1 MRVND
6 ALFGAA
12 LWLLAAAI
20 LWQAASFP
28 AMPGQ
33 SFGPA
38 LVPGVLAGGFLVCG
52 LGLVVSGLRT
62 RGAGPLFAPPAEWSA
77 GEGRGRLLDAA
88 LVLGGLVAL
97 ILLWDRLGFLIGGTL
112 YTALLVYRFHGGGVA
127 RALLVAAAACF
138 VVDWAFRRLLL
149 VPLPMGPLTG
159 VVW

>member
-12 LWLLAAAI
+12 LCLLALAI
-20 LWQAASFP
+20 LWQAARFP

-38 LVPGVLAGGFLVCG
+38 LVPGVLAGGFLLCG
-52 LGLVVSGLRT
+52 LGLVVSGLRA
-62 RGAGPLFAPPAEWSA
+62 RGEGPLVAPGAWAREKGRIVDA
-77 GEGRGRLLDAA
+77 G

-97 ILLWDRLGFLIGGTL
+97 VALWDRLGFLIGGTL

-127 RALLVAAAACF
+127 RAVVVAAVACF
-138 VVDWAFRRLLL
+138 VVDWGFRRLLL

>member
-1 MRVND
+1 LRVND

-20 LWQAASFP
+20 LWQAADFP

-33 SFGPA
+33 SFGPS
-38 LVPGVLAGGFLVCG
+38 LVPGVLAGGFLLSG
-52 LGLVVSGLRT
+52 LSLVVSGVRA
-62 RGAGPLFAPPAEWSA
+62 RGAGPLVAPPAAWSS

-88 LVLGGLVAL
+88 LVLGGLVVL

-112 YTALLVYRFHGGGVA
+112 YTALLVYRFHGGGLV
-127 RALLVAAAACF
+127 RAILVAAVACF
-138 VVDWAFRRLLL
+138 VVDWGFRRLLL

>member
-1 MRVND
+1 LQIND
-6 ALFGAA
+6 ALFGGV

-38 LVPGVLAGGFLVCG
+38 LVPSVLAGGFLLCG
-52 LGLVVSGLRT
+52 LGLVLSGVRP
-62 RGAGPLFAPPAEWSA
+62 RGAGPLVAPPAEWAS
-77 GEGRGRLLDAA
+77 GGGRGRLLDAA
-88 LVLGGLVAL
+88 LVLGGLVVL
-97 ILLWDRLGFLIGGTL
+97 ILLWDRFGFLIGGAL

-127 RALLVAAAACF
+127 RAVLVAAVACF